1 MRILTSYA
9 HHSQTFHIEKILKLI
24 TSWLANKDVLG
35 ENEGIIQVAA
45 FTNYLSLYIYI
56 CTMMSLGKCC
66 SQKRQ

>member
-9 HHSQTFHIEKILKLI
+9 HHSQIFHIEKILKLI

-45 FTNYLSLYIYI
+45 FTNYLSLYIYMYHDVI
-56 CTMMSLGKCC
+56 GKML
-66 SQKRQ
+66 

>member
-45 FTNYLSLYIYI
+45 FTNYLSLYIYVYHDVI
-56 CTMMSLGKCC
+56 GKML
-66 SQKRQ
+66 